1 MTASIQKSST
11 LNFRKQKNKIVIRHS
26 DIEDMNPSIP
36 DEGEVVYATDT
47 NELYIGDGLT
57 KVEELSPISGGG
69 SGSTN
74 YNELTNKPQING
86 TTLSGNKTSE
96 DLGLA
101 SAAEGA
107 LAASAIQPGDD
118 ISDLNNDA
126 GYITGIDSGD
136 VTTALGY
143 TPADSSSLAAVAT
156 TGDYDDLLNKPTIP
170 VAQVNSDWNA
180 DSGVAQILNKP
191 TIPDTSNMV
200 TTNTTQTITG
210 EKIFTGKLN
219 YCAGM
224 TYILAGNGGT
234 KLGYWSYDI
243 DGQQNITLQ
252 TMTASTRNINFK
264 TNNGG
269 KVTYNGS
276 EIAKKSDIVAQVQA
290 DWDQADVDAV
300 DYIKNKPYIPAGVV
314 IDQTYDPT
322 STNGQS
328 GTAVA
333 EAVSTK
339 VTANTAIT
347 GATKCKIT
355 YDSKGLVTAGDDL
368 AESDIPS
375 LTLSKISD
383 VTASASEVNVLDG
396 ITASTSELNVLD
408 GITAST
414 TELNYVDGVTSS
426 IQTQLNDKVSSV
438 SSANKVYATDNNS
451 SNITIS
457 YTTANTASTIV
468 QRDSNSQVNVNL
480 TPSDNTH
487 AASKKY
493 VDDKFD
499 TAITEAVV
507 FQGIV
512 ADQTLLPSSGNT
524 NGDLYW
530 ITEFVSPAP
539 AGMTVG
545 DSGAAIWNAKL
556 ATPQWQ
562 YTEDAIYQPDDAT
575 IELNANAKL
584 SVKLSNSANNSL
596 TTDANGLIV
605 DISGKL
611 DKNNAITGAT
621 KCKITY
627 DSKGLVTAG
636 ADLAASDIPSLN
648 LSKISDVSATA
659 AEVNYLSGVTSSV
672 QTQIS
677 GKVSSSSTADQVYA
691 TDNSGVNTTI
701 SYTTA
706 NTASTVV
713 MRDSNSQINVAST
726 PTATTHATSKTY
738 VDTGLAGKISQYA
751 VMPTATEADYNS
763 GRVIQYV
770 GASDMDYT
778 ANWFYKC
785 DRMDLG
791 DESYY
796 YYWYNVN
803 VQSSPSSSQL
813 VPYQSSGNAGKP
825 LVTNGTSASWND
837 TISYPLKL
845 VNTSSTA
852 TQLTIGRGSTT
863 SRYMYFKPSST
874 AAQMNIGFGSTD
886 YYILTSSVF
895 RPNTNAG
902 ASLGNSSYKWS
913 SLFVNYAYISGL
925 YDSSY
930 NYHSLLSM
938 PMYYDNVND
947 YIPTTMYN
955 YDGKLIQFTG
965 ADSSYYDDTTGNTV
979 PLKQGYFYKGVYDA
993 MYDFTNWEQIDVQP
1007 AIKPVTTMPAA
1018 SSALVGKVYQYMG
1031 VTNATYTHGY
1041 IYECQDNM
1049 GPEWV
1054 RIDVQPGGGG
1064 GSSTLAGLSDVSLST
1079 PTDGQILTYDDMS
1092 GVWYNGNAPKEVMFA
1107 TYGTTTYTTIKSWID
1122 NGYYVV
1128 CKHGDYYG
1136 GLARVASS
1144 AIYFQYI
1151 IADTMY
1157 SVYVNTSNSW
1167 NYINYNYATD
1177 SNIKPIV
1184 MDFSVDSSTG
1194 AITCTFNQNPT
1205 NKSVH
1210 TVIGNTSIAGTWS
1223 GSGTSWVFTPTTAD
1237 DILDNANGFVVTVS

>member
-1 MTASIQKSST
+1 MVASIEKSST

-74 YNELTNKPQING
+74 YNELTNKPKINDV
-86 TTLSGNKTSE
+86 TLSGNKTSE

-126 GYITGIDSGD
+126 GYITGIDSSD

-143 TPADSSSLAAVAT
+143 TPADSSSLATVAT

-170 VAQVNSDWNA
+170 AAQVNSDWNA
-180 DSGVAQILNKP
+180 DSGVAQILNKPTIPAAQVNSDWNASSGVAEILNKP

-276 EIAKKSDIVAQVQA
+276 EIAKKSDIIAQVQS
-290 DWDQADVDAV
+290 DWDQVDVDAV
-300 DYIKNKPYIPAGVV
+300 DYIKNKPTIPAGVV

-333 EAVSTK
+333 EAVSIK

-355 YDSKGLVTAGDDL
+355 YDSKGLVTAGADL
-368 AESDIPS
+368 EASDIPS
-375 LTLSKISD
+375 ITLSKISD
-383 VTASASEVNVLDG
+383 VTA
-396 ITASTSELNVLD
+396 TA
-408 GITAST
+408 

-451 SNITIS
+451 SNTTIS
-457 YTTANTASTIV
+457 YTTANIASTIV

-605 DISGKL
+605 DISGKV

-636 ADLAASDIPSLN
+636 ADITL
-648 LSKISDVSATA
+648 SDVSDVTASAT
-659 AEVNYLSGVTSSV
+659 EVNVLDGITASTTELNYTDGVTSNIQTQLNGKLQQFSDMPADPSLYDGKIVQFTGDPASGYTPGYFYQAYNMTGDPMDPMWIWENVSV
-672 QTQIS
+672 QYTPTVRS
-677 GKVSSSSTADQVYA
+677 VPSST
-691 TDNSGVNTTI
+691 S
-701 SYTTA
+701 
-706 NTASTVV
+706 ST
-713 MRDSNSQINVAST
+713 N
-726 PTATTHATSKTY
+726 
-738 VDTGLAGKISQYA
+738 
-751 VMPTATEADYNS
+751 
-763 GRVIQYV
+763 
-770 GASDMDYT
+770 
-778 ANWFYKC
+778 
-785 DRMDLG
+785 
-791 DESYY
+791 
-796 YYWYNVN
+796 
-803 VQSSPSSSQL
+803 
-813 VPYQSSGNAGKP
+813 GKP
-825 LVTNGTSASWND
+825 LVSTSSSYAWND
-837 TISYPLKL
+837 TISYPLNL

-886 YYILTSSVF
+886 RYVLTTSIF
-895 RPNTNAG
+895 RPNTDLG

-913 SLFVNYAYISGL
+913 SLYVNYAYISYL
-925 YDSSY
+925 YDS
-930 NYHSLLSM
+930 NYIQHSLLSM
-938 PMYYDNVND
+938 PVFYDNIND
-947 YIPTTMYN
+947 YVPSEMSGN
-955 YDGKLIQFTG
+955 YGGKIMQFTG
-965 ADSSYYDDTTGNTV
+965 PDSTYYDATTQTYKAV
-979 PLKQGYFYKGVYDA
+979 KRGYFYLGTYDD
-993 MYDFTNWEQIDVQP
+993 MNDSMSWDQIDVQP
-1007 AIKPVTTMPAA
+1007 REIPSQTGQSGKFLTTDG
-1018 SSALVGKVYQYMG
+1018 SSLSW
-1031 VTNATYTHGY
+1031 AT
-1041 IYECQDNM
+1041 
-1049 GPEWV
+1049 V
-1054 RIDVQPGGGG
+1054 SG
-1064 GSSTLAGLSDVSLST
+1064 GSSTLASLTDVSLST
-1079 PTDGQILTYDDMS
+1079 PTDGQILMYDDMG
-1092 GVWYNGNAPKEVMFA
+1092 GVWYNGNAPKEVKIA
-1107 TYGTTTYTTIKSWID
+1107 TVGTTTYATVVSWLN
-1122 NGYYVV
+1122 NGYAVIAKETSGTV
-1128 CKHGDYYG
+1128 TYYYS
-1136 GLARVASS
+1136 LN
-1144 AIYFQYI
+1144 FQ
-1151 IADTMY
+1151 ADSY
-1157 SVYVNTSNSW
+1157 LKFVSVSPAVNTS
-1167 NYINYNYATD
+1167 ATLRAYQL
-1177 SNIKPIV
+1177 SSSGWSLATYEIPYLKPFV
-1184 MDFSVDSSTG
+1184 VDFSVDSSTG
-1194 AITCTFNQNPT
+1194 AITCTFSNTPT

-1223 GSGTSWVFTPTTAD
+1223 GSGLTQVFTPTTAD

>member
-74 YNELTNKPQING
+74 YNELTNKPKINDV
-86 TTLSGNKTSE
+86 TLSGNKTAE

-107 LAASAIQPGDD
+107 LAVSAIQPGDD

-143 TPADSSSLAAVAT
+143 TPADSSSLATVAT

-170 VAQVNSDWNA
+170 A
-180 DSGVAQILNKP
+180 
-191 TIPDTSNMV
+191 
-200 TTNTTQTITG
+200 
-210 EKIFTGKLN
+210 
-219 YCAGM
+219 
-224 TYILAGNGGT
+224 
-234 KLGYWSYDI
+234 
-243 DGQQNITLQ
+243 
-252 TMTASTRNINFK
+252 
-264 TNNGG
+264 
-269 KVTYNGS
+269 
-276 EIAKKSDIVAQVQA
+276 AQVQS
-290 DWDQADVDAV
+290 DWDQADTDAV

-355 YDSKGLVTAGDDL
+355 YDSKGLVISGADL
-368 AESDIPS
+368 EASDIPS
-375 LTLSKISD
+375 LTLSKLSD

-426 IQTQLNDKVSSV
+426 IQSQLDGKVSSV
-438 SSANKVYATDNNS
+438 SSANKVYATDNNNS
-451 SNITIS
+451 DTTIS

-487 AASKKY
+487 ATSKKY

-512 ADQTLLPSSGNT
+512 ADQTQLPSTGNT

-539 AGMTVG
+539 TGMTVG

-636 ADLAASDIPSLN
+636 ADITL
-648 LSKISDVSATA
+648 SDVSDVTASAT
-659 AEVNYLSGVTSSV
+659 EVNVLDGITASTTELNYTDGVTSNIQTQLNGKLQQFSDMPVDPSLYDGQIVQFTGDPASGYTPGYFYQAYNMTGDPMDPMWTWENVSV
-672 QTQIS
+672 QYTPTVRS
-677 GKVSSSSTADQVYA
+677 VPSSTSS
-691 TDNSGVNTTI
+691 TD
-701 SYTTA
+701 
-706 NTASTVV
+706 
-713 MRDSNSQINVAST
+713 
-726 PTATTHATSKTY
+726 
-738 VDTGLAGKISQYA
+738 
-751 VMPTATEADYNS
+751 
-763 GRVIQYV
+763 
-770 GASDMDYT
+770 
-778 ANWFYKC
+778 
-785 DRMDLG
+785 
-791 DESYY
+791 
-796 YYWYNVN
+796 
-803 VQSSPSSSQL
+803 
-813 VPYQSSGNAGKP
+813 GKP
-825 LVTNGTSASWND
+825 LVSTSSSYAWND
-837 TISYPLKL
+837 TISYPLKF

-852 TQLTIGRGSTT
+852 VQLTIGRGSTT

-874 AAQMNIGFGSTD
+874 SAQMNIGFGSTD
-886 YYILTSSVF
+886 YYILTTSVF

-902 ASLGNSSYKWS
+902 ASLGNASYKWS
-913 SLFVNYAYISGL
+913 SLYVNYAYINYL
-925 YDSSY
+925 YDS
-930 NYHSLLSM
+930 NYMSHSLLSM
-938 PMYYDNVND
+938 PVYFNNIND
-947 YIPTTMYN
+947 YVPGEMIGN
-955 YDGKLIQFTG
+955 YDGKIMQFTG
-965 ADSSYYDDTTGNTV
+965 PDSTYYDATTQTNKPV
-979 PLKQGYFYKGVYDA
+979 KRGYFYLGTYDS
-993 MYDFTNWEQIDVQP
+993 MNDSMSWDQIDVQP
-1007 AIKPVTTMPAA
+1007 REIPSQTGQSGKFLTTDG
-1018 SSALVGKVYQYMG
+1018 SSLSW
-1031 VTNATYTHGY
+1031 AT
-1041 IYECQDNM
+1041 
-1049 GPEWV
+1049 V
-1054 RIDVQPGGGG
+1054 SG
-1064 GSSTLAGLSDVSLST
+1064 GSSTLASLTDVSISS
-1079 PTDGQILTYDDMS
+1079 PSDGQMLYYDAMDDA
-1092 GVWYNGNAPKEVMFA
+1092 WYNGNAPKEVMFA
-1107 TYGTTTYTTIKSWID
+1107 VYGTTTYAAIKSWMD

-1128 CKHGDYYG
+1128 CKRNDYYG
-1136 GLARVASS
+1136 ALYYYSDSVIGFCYVASDVL
-1144 AIYFQYI
+1144 YNL
-1151 IADTMY
+1151 T
-1157 SVYVNTSNSW
+1157 VNTSNSW
-1167 NYINYNYATD
+1167 
-1177 SNIKPIV
+1177 SNTSKVVAQSNQIKPIV

-1194 AITCTFNQNPT
+1194 AITCTFNKNPT

-1223 GSGTSWVFTPTTAD
+1223 GSGTAWVFTPTTAD

>member
-1 MTASIQKSST
+1 MVASIEKSST

-74 YNELTNKPQING
+74 YNELTNKPKINDV
-86 TTLSGNKTSE
+86 TLSGNKTSE

-126 GYITGIDSGD
+126 GYITGIDSSD

-143 TPADSSSLAAVAT
+143 TPADSSSLATVAT

-170 VAQVNSDWNA
+170 AAQVNSDWNA
-180 DSGVAQILNKP
+180 DSGVAQILNKPTIPAAQVNSDWNASSGVAEILNKP

-276 EIAKKSDIVAQVQA
+276 EIAKKSDIIAQVQS
-290 DWDQADVDAV
+290 DWDQVDVDAV
-300 DYIKNKPYIPAGVV
+300 DYIKNKPTIPAGVV

-333 EAVSTK
+333 EAVSIK

-355 YDSKGLVTAGDDL
+355 YDSKGLVTAGADL
-368 AESDIPS
+368 EASDIPS
-375 LTLSKISD
+375 ITLSKISD
-383 VTASASEVNVLDG
+383 VTA
-396 ITASTSELNVLD
+396 TA
-408 GITAST
+408 

-451 SNITIS
+451 SNTTIS
-457 YTTANTASTIV
+457 YTTANIASTIV

-648 LSKISDVSATA
+648 LSKIS
-659 AEVNYLSGVTSSV
+659 E
-672 QTQIS
+672 
-677 GKVSSSSTADQVYA
+677 
-691 TDNSGVNTTI
+691 
-701 SYTTA
+701 
-706 NTASTVV
+706 
-713 MRDSNSQINVAST
+713 
-726 PTATTHATSKTY
+726 
-738 VDTGLAGKISQYA
+738 
-751 VMPTATEADYNS
+751 
-763 GRVIQYV
+763 
-770 GASDMDYT
+770 
-778 ANWFYKC
+778 
-785 DRMDLG
+785 
-791 DESYY
+791 
-796 YYWYNVN
+796 
-803 VQSSPSSSQL
+803 
-813 VPYQSSGNAGKP
+813 
-825 LVTNGTSASWND
+825 
-837 TISYPLKL
+837 
-845 VNTSSTA
+845 
-852 TQLTIGRGSTT
+852 
-863 SRYMYFKPSST
+863 
-874 AAQMNIGFGSTD
+874 
-886 YYILTSSVF
+886 
-895 RPNTNAG
+895 
-902 ASLGNSSYKWS
+902 
-913 SLFVNYAYISGL
+913 
-925 YDSSY
+925 
-930 NYHSLLSM
+930 
-938 PMYYDNVND
+938 
-947 YIPTTMYN
+947 
-955 YDGKLIQFTG
+955 
-965 ADSSYYDDTTGNTV
+965 
-979 PLKQGYFYKGVYDA
+979 
-993 MYDFTNWEQIDVQP
+993 
-1007 AIKPVTTMPAA
+1007 
-1018 SSALVGKVYQYMG
+1018 
-1031 VTNATYTHGY
+1031 
-1041 IYECQDNM
+1041 
-1049 GPEWV
+1049 
-1054 RIDVQPGGGG
+1054 
-1064 GSSTLAGLSDVSLST
+1064 
-1079 PTDGQILTYDDMS
+1079 
-1092 GVWYNGNAPKEVMFA
+1092 
-1107 TYGTTTYTTIKSWID
+1107 
-1122 NGYYVV
+1122 
-1128 CKHGDYYG
+1128 
-1136 GLARVASS
+1136 
-1144 AIYFQYI
+1144 
-1151 IADTMY
+1151 
-1157 SVYVNTSNSW
+1157 
-1167 NYINYNYATD
+1167 
-1177 SNIKPIV
+1177 
-1184 MDFSVDSSTG
+1184 
-1194 AITCTFNQNPT
+1194 
-1205 NKSVH
+1205 
-1210 TVIGNTSIAGTWS
+1210 
-1223 GSGTSWVFTPTTAD
+1223 D
-1237 DILDNANGFVVTVS
+1237 DILTGARLAAINSFAKNSSKVPVDYTDVSNVKRIPNGGAGQVSYINQHTIVVDIT